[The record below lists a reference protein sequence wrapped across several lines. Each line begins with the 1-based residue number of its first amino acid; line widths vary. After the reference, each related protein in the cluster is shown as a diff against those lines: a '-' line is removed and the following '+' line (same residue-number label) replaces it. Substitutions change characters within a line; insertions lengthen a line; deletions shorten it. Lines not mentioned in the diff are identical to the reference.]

1 MLTNP
6 PLFKHRRYWLAAFI
20 VLLAVLDPFGLASSS
35 DKASAQWLNRM
46 FASGYSGAGQQRV
59 AVVLIDDAYVMRNG
73 TSWPMPYGE
82 QSKLFKRLLA
92 YKPKAVFVDLLY
104 SHDHSYGDPQR
115 GSQLLAN
122 VFERYQRQGI
132 PLFLANTGVVR
143 GEGGRANTLEHFAR
157 VSQPAPVVWDG
168 VDDKYPLAV
177 ETVSGPMETP
187 AMALYR
193 QFCAAQ
199 SCDALPEDAQASA
212 RLQPIAVQWGV
223 RLASQQAQIAD
234 IRECAAPRH
243 FLLDGIAQFFQAV
256 FWKLDDS
263 AQARCPY
270 SLTLSASDLEVSAPQ
285 DQALLAD
292 LLRDRLVMVGAS
304 ITSTGDLVQSP
315 VHGQIPGVYLHA
327 MALDNLISKGM
338 DYDHEPANLPGLDIN
353 WLDLLELGLLAL
365 IAVLK
370 ALHARRLA
378 GYRTWTR
385 WRRWEIG
392 FFSSPCPSWLV
403 VMAFLLGV
411 CVLLSLNHITP
422 VNVLGIVLLSLVL
435 FSDRIEAFFDRD
447 R

>member
-1 MLTNP
+1 MLFNP
-6 PLFKHRRYWLAAFI
+6 PLFNRRRYWLAAFI

-46 FASGYSGAGQQRV
+46 FASGYPSAGQQRV

-104 SHDHSYGDPQR
+104 SHDHSYGDPEH

-132 PLFLANTGVVR
+132 PLFLANTGVLR
-143 GEGGRANTLEHFAR
+143 GDAGRANTLEHFAQ
-157 VSQPAPVVWDG
+157 VSRPASVVWAG
-168 VDDKYPLAV
+168 VDDRYPLAV
-177 ETVSGPMETP
+177 ETALGPMETP

-199 SCDALPEDAQASA
+199 SCARLPDDALAAVG
-212 RLQPIAVQWGV
+212 LQPIAVQWGLK
-223 RLASQQAQIAD
+223 LAPEQARIAD
-234 IRECAAPRH
+234 IRDCAASRH

-270 SLTLSASDLEVSAPQ
+270 SLTLSASDLEVSSPEN
-285 DQALLAD
+285 QALLGE

-327 MALDNLISKGM
+327 MALDNLITEGM
-338 DYDHEPANLPGLDIN
+338 DYDHEPGNLPGLNIS
-353 WLDLLELGLLAL
+353 WLDLLALGLLAL

-378 GYRTWTR
+378 GHRTWTP
-385 WRRWEIG
+385 WRRWEIV

-403 VMAFLLGV
+403 VMTVLLGV
-411 CVLLSLNHITP
+411 CVLLSFNHITP

-435 FSDRIEAFFDRD
+435 FSERIEAFFDRD